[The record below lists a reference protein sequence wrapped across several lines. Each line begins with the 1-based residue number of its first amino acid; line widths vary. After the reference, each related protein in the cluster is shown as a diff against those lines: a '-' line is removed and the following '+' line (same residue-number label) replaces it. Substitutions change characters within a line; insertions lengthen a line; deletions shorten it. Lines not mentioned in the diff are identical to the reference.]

1 LDGFN
6 PQRTF
11 SDVSD
16 TASLG
21 MKTGILMMT
30 IMTMRMMMM
39 TMMMTMMMMMKVM
52 TTMTMTIL
60 MLRFCA
66 HHPEGYESPAPG
78 SQFS

>member
-30 IMTMRMMMM
+30 MMM
-39 TMMMTMMMMMKVM
+39 MMMMMKMM

-66 HHPEGYESPAPG
+66 HQLQDPNSHESLNN
-78 SQFS
+78 